1 MSEKTTEIDI
11 AKMSDSEL
19 IKLRDEHRASKTR
32 ALFKLRSQESHEQK
46 LYKASKKIVARIN
59 TELTARK
66 LLSTNN

>member
-1 MSEKTTEIDI
+1 MSEKTTKIDI

-19 IKLRDEHRASKTR
+19 IKLREEHRASKTR

-46 LYKASKKIVARIN
+46 LFKASKRLIAQIN

-66 LLSTNN
+66 LLSTTN